1 MQRLDGS
8 TTLTSGLRLRL
19 RIPHR
24 SDAEGLRDLLG
35 QLGVPADDLAISR
48 LLRFDPRERVTVVAG
63 VLIDRSE
70 EIVGIAVMEHGA
82 SEPELLAA
90 DEARA
95 PGTAAAL
102 AGALRAHGEHTSRIA

>member
-1 MQRLDGS
+1 MQRLDRS
-8 TTLTSGLRLRL
+8 TTLPSGLRLRL

-35 QLGVPADDLAISR
+35 RLGEPADDLAISR
-48 LLRFDPRERVTVVAG
+48 LLRFDLRERVAVVAG

-70 EIVGIAVMEHGA
+70 EIVGIAVMEHGVP
-82 SEPELLAA
+82 ELELLAA
-90 DEARA
+90 DEVRA